1 MFAYLG
7 LQNFITK
14 LLAPLDAVEV
24 TPALRFDAVARLCAT
39 LSNGANT
46 YLILTCP
53 GGFEIVR
60 VRCEFGVIVFDR
72 GVDGTAAQP
81 FPIGACLSFGW
92 VGAGI
97 SEMIEQTMACPRPCT
112 PASIAAGAEAPPG
125 VAGTA
130 YSHRIVLSGTP
141 PFALGEIVIPQW
153 MMVTLDAGE
162 IRLTGTPD
170 AAGSYIVQIPVM
182 SCGSIA
188 PLFIGCITIVAPD
201 QVPPG

>member
-7 LQNFITK
+7 LQNFVAK
-14 LLAPLDAVEV
+14 LTAPLSATDV
-24 TPALRFDAVARLCAT
+24 TPMLRFDAASRLCAA

-46 YLILTCP
+46 YLTLVCP

-60 VRCEFGVIVFDR
+60 ARCEFGVIVLDR
-72 GVDGTAAQP
+72 GVDGTSAQP
-81 FPIGACLSFGW
+81 FPIGACLSFAW

-112 PASIAAGAEAPPG
+112 PATIASGAQAPDG

-141 PFALGEIVIPQW
+141 PFALGEMVIPQW
-153 MMVTLDAGE
+153 MMVVLDAGE

-170 AAGSYIVQIPVM
+170 AAGAYIVQIPVM
-182 SCGSIA
+182 SCGRIA
-188 PLFIGCITIVAPD
+188 PLFIGCINVVAPD
-201 QVPPG
+201 QAPPV